1 MYTLS
6 SQNIGIRKVR
16 YMYVKILDNKNAKLD
31 VLHTC
36 DISNGYECVLCTIYT
51 FESLKD
57 I

>member
-6 SQNIGIRKVR
+6 SQNIGIRRVR
-16 YMYVKILDNKNAKLD
+16 YMYVKILDNKNATLD

-36 DISNGYECVLCTIYT
+36 DISNGYEFVLCTICT

>member
-1 MYTLS
+1 MYTPS
-6 SQNIGIRKVR
+6 SQNIGISRGR
-16 YMYVKILDNKNAKLD
+16 YMYVKILDNKNANLD

-36 DISNGYECVLCTIYT
+36 DISNGYEFVLCTIYI